1 MEGLIGALGQLG
13 PIGLALIILVIM
25 WALNR
30 QSSKTYREQLD
41 AYKTE
46 ITRLNEDHDEELAE
60 LKNEI
65 RSLRDEIRGL
75 RSEMEVERQA
85 RRAAEELAH
94 RLKMLGGT
102 DG

>member
-41 AYKTE
+41 AYKLE
-46 ITRLNEDHDEELAE
+46 IKRLNDAHDEELTE
-60 LKNEI
+60 LRTEM
-65 RSLRDEIRGL
+65 RSLRNDIKELREELKVSDEK
-75 RSEMEVERQA
+75 

-94 RLKMLGGT
+94 NLRMGGPN
-102 DG
+102 G

>member
-1 MEGLIGALGQLG
+1 VEGLIGALGQLG

-41 AYKTE
+41 AYKLE
-46 ITRLNEDHDEELAE
+46 IARLNAAHDEELAE
-60 LKNEI
+60 LRTEM
-65 RSLRDEIRGL
+65 RSLRDDIKVL
-75 RSEMEVERQA
+75 RAELEAERFA

-94 RLKMLGGT
+94 TLRMGGSNE
-102 DG
+102 

>member
-41 AYKTE
+41 AYKLE
-46 ITRLNEDHDEELAE
+46 IKRLNDAHDEELAE
-60 LKNEI
+60 LRTEM
-65 RSLRDEIRGL
+65 RSLRDDIKVL
-75 RSEMEVERQA
+75 RAELEAERLA

-94 RLKMLGGT
+94 ALRMGGAN
-102 DG
+102 G

>member
-41 AYKTE
+41 AYKAE

-60 LKNEI
+60 LKTEI
-65 RSLRDEIRGL
+65 RSLREEIKGL
-75 RSEMEVERQA
+75 RGEMEVERNA

-94 RLKMLGGT
+94 NLRMGAANG
-102 DG
+102 